1 MNNRHPRKQ
10 PGGARLLLQL
20 PILALSAASLVGC
33 ASSGSLN
40 TGFAGNLASARDTSY
55 VRQADYMQ
63 LGARTTPPTGF
74 LDFCIRRPAECDL
87 RIAEQSA
94 ATPVE
99 TQSLVQK
106 VVYRKYLWSV
116 AFQRN
121 QGGVQTSSLSRAA
134 DADVNWR
141 ASGQRQNAAESAQD
155 DIVMASSTVDTPLAD
170 GADAAPSAEDAAIDA
185 VVRAQDATVQ
195 EIRRAP
201 VQIALTDDAKGEL
214 NMVNRMINSMIIE
227 TTDQANYGVDDY
239 WTEPLEDGKAGPKRG
254 DCEDYV
260 LEKRKAPITAGVP
273 ESALSIAVVTT
284 RRGELHAVLLVATNQ
299 GELVLDSL
307 SPWVTAWRDTPYKWV
322 ERQAP
327 GEPMI
332 WVRAIG

>member
-10 PGGARLLLQL
+10 PSVNRLLLQL

-33 ASSGSLN
+33 ASSGSVN
-40 TGFAGNLASARDTSY
+40 TGFTGNLAAAPDRAY

-74 LDFCIRRPAECDL
+74 LDFCIRQPSECDL
-87 RIAEQSA
+87 RVAEQSA

-99 TQSLVQK
+99 THTLVQK
-106 VVYRKYLWSV
+106 VIYRKYLWSV

-121 QGGVQTSSLSRAA
+121 RAPVQTSSVSRPG
-134 DADVNWR
+134 DAEVNWR
-141 ASGQRQNAAESAQD
+141 SAGDRLNTAESAQD
-155 DIVMASSTVDTPLAD
+155 DIVLASSTVDTPLAD
-170 GADAAPSAEDAAIDA
+170 GADSAPSAEDAAIDA
-185 VVRAQDATVQ
+185 VVRAEDATVRD
-195 EIRRAP
+195 IRRAP

-227 TTDQANYGVDDY
+227 TTDRANYGVEDY

-260 LEKRKAPITAGVP
+260 LEKRKALIAAGVP

-299 GELVLDSL
+299 GEVVLDSL
-307 SPWVTAWRDTPYKWV
+307 SPWVTGWRDTAYKWV

>member
-1 MNNRHPRKQ
+1 MNNRHPHKQ

-33 ASSGSLN
+33 ASSGNLH
-40 TGFAGNLASARDTSY
+40 TGFTGNLAAARDTSY
-55 VRQADYMQ
+55 VREAGYMQ

-74 LDFCIRRPAECDL
+74 LDFCIRKPTECDL
-87 RIAEQSA
+87 RVAEQAA

-106 VVYRKYLWSV
+106 VIYRKYLWSV

-121 QGGVQTSSLSRAA
+121 QGAPVQTASVSR
-134 DADVNWR
+134 DVDVSWR
-141 ASGQRQNAAESAQD
+141 SAGQRQNVAESAQD
-155 DIVMASSTVDTPLAD
+155 DMVMASSTVDTPLAD
-170 GADAAPSAEDAAIDA
+170 GADSAPSAEDAAIDA
-185 VVRAQDATVQ
+185 VVRAEDATVQ
-195 EIRRAP
+195 DVRRSP

-227 TTDQANYGVDDY
+227 TTDMANYGVDDY

-260 LEKRKAPITAGVP
+260 LEKRKALITAGVP
-273 ESALSIAVVTT
+273 EAALSIAVVTT
-284 RRGELHAVLLVATNQ
+284 RRGELHAVLLVATNE

-307 SPWVTAWRDTPYKWV
+307 SPWITSWRDTPYKWV